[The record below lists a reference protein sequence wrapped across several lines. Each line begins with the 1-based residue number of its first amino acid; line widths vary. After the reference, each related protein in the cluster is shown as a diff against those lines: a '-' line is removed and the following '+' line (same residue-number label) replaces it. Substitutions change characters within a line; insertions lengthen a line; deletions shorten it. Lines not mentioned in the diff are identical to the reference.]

1 MVCIVAMIMVVLVAM
16 VLAMDMLSMW
26 LLITVMM
33 LKERR

>member
-1 MVCIVAMIMVVLVAM
+1 MIMVVLVAM

>member
-1 MVCIVAMIMVVLVAM
+1 MAMIMVVLVAM